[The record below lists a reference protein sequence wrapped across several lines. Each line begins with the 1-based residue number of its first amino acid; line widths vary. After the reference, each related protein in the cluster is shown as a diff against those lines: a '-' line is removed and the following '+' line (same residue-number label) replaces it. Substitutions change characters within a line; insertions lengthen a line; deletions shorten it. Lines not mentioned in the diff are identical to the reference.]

1 MARLANMVYLE
12 KPIKAYKDAAKSNAK
27 DGYKTV
33 VQAVGGPTPLLVFE
47 ARTRRGGGT
56 QGGERSYRLR

>member
-27 DGYKTV
+27 DGYKKH
-33 VQAVGGPTPLLVFE
+33 LVDE
-47 ARTRRGGGT
+47 GGT
-56 QGGERSYRLR
+56 TGTEMWY